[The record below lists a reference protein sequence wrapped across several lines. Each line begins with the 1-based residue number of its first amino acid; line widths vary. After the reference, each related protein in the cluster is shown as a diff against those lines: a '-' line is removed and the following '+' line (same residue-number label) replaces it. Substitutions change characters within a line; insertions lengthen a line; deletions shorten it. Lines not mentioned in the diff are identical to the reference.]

1 MIFFPNVISEWNKL
15 DIKIR
20 NMASHNPV
28 KKFLLSFIRPLYS
41 NTFEIHNLAGIQF
54 LTIFQ
59 MGLFHLIEHEF
70 KQDLRDFLNYICAC
84 NLGPEKTSHAALPL
98 ILNRTDKSP

>member
-1 MIFFPNVISEWNKL
+1 MSEWSKL

-59 MGLFHLIEHEF
+59 MG
-70 KQDLRDFLNYICAC
+70 
-84 NLGPEKTSHAALPL
+84 
-98 ILNRTDKSP
+98 